1 MPQDWLR
8 LEALP
13 LPLLRIQGLM
23 LRLLRRLMRRKAP
36 GVLVAMRLEDMHV
49 VHPMQDN
56 TRSCVRCR
64 HVVGI
69 YPSGQAALKRWP
81 RLEIQCARCAQFDV
95 GIPAARSREEFLAEK
110 RNLKPRC

>member
-1 MPQDWLR
+1 
-8 LEALP
+8 
-13 LPLLRIQGLM
+13 M

-64 HVVGI
+64 RIVGI
-69 YPSGQAALKRWP
+69 YPSSQAALKRWP
-81 RLEIQCARCAQFDV
+81 RLEIQCARCFEPTDLDLRT
-95 GIPAARSREEFLAEK
+95 PAAQTREEYLAEK
-110 RNLKPRC
+110 RDSKPR

>member
-23 LRLLRRLMRRKAP
+23 LRLLRMKRQ

-81 RLEIQCARCAQFDV
+81 RLEIQCARCAADRSTSES
-95 GIPAARSREEFLAEK
+95 PPPEAAKSFWPKLASR
-110 RNLKPRC
+110 PRR

>member
-1 MPQDWLR
+1 
-8 LEALP
+8 
-13 LPLLRIQGLM
+13 M
-23 LRLLRRLMRRKAP
+23 LRLLRMKRQ

-64 HVVGI
+64 HIVGI

-81 RLEIQCARCAQFDV
+81 RLEIQCARCAEPTALDL
-95 GIPAARSREEFLAEK
+95 GIPAAQTYQEFLAEK
-110 RNLKPRC
+110 RDSKPAR

>member
-1 MPQDWLR
+1 MPQDWPR

-13 LPLLRIQGLM
+13 VLL
-23 LRLLRRLMRRKAP
+23 LRLLRMKRP

-64 HVVGI
+64 QVVGI

-81 RLEIQCARCAQFDV
+81 RLEIQCARCARPTDADV
-95 GIPAARSREEFLAEK
+95 GVPAARSREEFLAEK
-110 RNLKPRC
+110 RDSKPRC